1 MSIQAVLAPVFVLVA
16 LTFAL
21 LFTMGR
27 KRVGALRQG
36 QTRIGDIALGQPNWP
51 VNVTQAG
58 NAFNNQ
64 FQLPF
69 LFYAL
74 VAFALIVRKTDLL
87 FVAMSWIFVALRIV
101 HAGIHITTNRVTRRF
116 MAYTAGVMVLM
127 AMWIVFAVRILLA
140 I

>member
-27 KRVGALRQG
+27 KRLGALRQG
-36 QTRIGDIALGQPNWP
+36 QTQTRDIALGEPNWP
-51 VNVTQAG
+51 AEATQAS

-64 FQLPF
+64 FQLPM
-69 LFYAL
+69 LFYVL
-74 VAFALIVRKTDLL
+74 VVLALIVHKADLL

-101 HAGIHITTNRVTRRF
+101 HAGIHTTTNRLGNRF
-116 MAYTAGVMVLM
+116 MAYTAGLVVLV
-127 AMWIVFAVRILLA
+127 AMWIIFALRILFA

>member
-36 QTRIGDIALGQPNWP
+36 QARISDIALGEPNWP

-69 LFYAL
+69 LFYVL
-74 VAFALIVRKTDLL
+74 VALALIVRKTDLL
-87 FVAMSWIFVALRIV
+87 FVVMSWIFVALRIA
-101 HAGIHITTNRVTRRF
+101 HAGIHITTNRVPRRF
-116 MAYTAGVMVLM
+116 MVYAAGVLILM
-127 AMWIVFAVRILLA
+127 AMWIIFAVRILFA